1 MSADELLK
9 LTRGGE
15 TSRVQ
20 FKEDITNAV
29 SIAREMVAFSNSKG
43 GTILIGIN
51 DKTGEA
57 SGLSFQDIQRINNL
71 LTTAANEHVKSPI
84 IIETDT
90 VALDG
95 KHIIIVTVPEGID
108 KPYKDKD
115 GLVFVKNGADKRKV
129 TSNEE
134 LSRLLQGS
142 GNLYAEE
149 QILHHCSYEDLDWHS
164 FKKFY
169 EATYQEACEWEER
182 DRIFENLRL
191 GKDGK
196 PNLAAALL
204 FTDKPDKTI
213 TGFFIT
219 TIWFWGNE
227 LHEHD
232 YRSSDNLKGNI
243 AEQYKQAY
251 NFAYSV
257 LRKVQA
263 GQSFNSLGVLEVPGI
278 VLQELLVNA
287 LIHRDYFIRD
297 TIKLFIFDN
306 RIEIHSP
313 GRLPN
318 NLTTEQ
324 IKRGI
329 RKKRN
334 NILDSFAPNLLKYR
348 GAGSGIL
355 RALKAYPNIEFIN
368 DTEAEQF
375 SVIIHRPEEKRG

>member
-1 MSADELLK
+1 MLK

-29 SIAREMVAFSNSKG
+29 SIAQEMVAFSNSKG

-324 IKRGI
+324 VKRGI

-375 SVIIHRPEEKRG
+375 TVIIHRPEEKRG